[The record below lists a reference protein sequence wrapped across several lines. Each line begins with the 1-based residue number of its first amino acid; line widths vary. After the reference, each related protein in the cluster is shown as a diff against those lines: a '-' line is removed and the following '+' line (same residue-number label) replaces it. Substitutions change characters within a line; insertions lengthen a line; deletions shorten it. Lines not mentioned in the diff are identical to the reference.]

1 MKLWKKLLVVALLLA
16 AACALAIVWWRWP
29 RAIPIAEA
37 DTVLV
42 ISPHPD
48 DEAYA
53 MASAIAEQVLAGK
66 EVIGVLVT
74 DGEASASAEEWTEA
88 AGVDL
93 DGDGDVDRWDFGLA
107 RRNEYVAAMV
117 ALGVD
122 RLIFLGSADSQGVTG
137 FRDGTVDT
145 EEVGEALADIAG
157 KIPETEYMTVM
168 QYLPNDHR
176 FVGDAR
182 LHEDH
187 TAVCEA
193 TKSLAAQRGETA
205 HFYKIYV
212 LYYQEWWKRWAPRFV
227 QGSDEAFERKQAAVD
242 VYSEM
247 GASSTPEL
255 WKAARESRI
264 EYLVRDSDF

>member
-1 MKLWKKLLVVALLLA
+1 MKLWKKLLVITLIVIGV
-16 AACALAIVWWRWP
+16 CALAILWWRWP
-29 RAIPIAEA
+29 RDVPIAEA

-48 DEAYA
+48 DETYS
-53 MASAIAEQVLAGK
+53 MAQAIAEQVLAGK

-74 DGEASASAEEWTEA
+74 DGEGSDRVEEWTEK
-88 AGVDL
+88 AGIDF

-107 RRNEYVAAMV
+107 RRNEYVEAMV

-122 RLIFLGSADSQGVTG
+122 RLVFLGTSDNQGVMG
-137 FRDGTVDT
+137 LRDAALDT
-145 EEVGEALADIAG
+145 EEVEEALTEIAD
-157 KIPETEYMTVM
+157 KIPEVEYMTTM
-168 QYLPNDHR
+168 QYLPDHR

-193 TKSLAAQRGETA
+193 TKSLASRRGETA
-205 HFYKIYV
+205 NFYKVYV
-212 LYYQEWWKRWAPRFV
+212 LYRQEWWKRWAPRFV
-227 QGSDEAFERKQAAVD
+227 RGSDEAFERKQAAVD
-242 VYSEM
+242 AYSEM

-255 WKAARESRI
+255 WEAARESRI